1 MYVISESVQFSK
13 CNQNYSLYVCI
24 DKQFDEKSMKKNSIL
39 LESEICTQNVLFA
52 ETCTHQMNLPVYMY
66 KVRLFKMKFLICV
79 HDLIPTVPSPALND
93 KGPV

>member
-1 MYVISESVQFSK
+1 
-13 CNQNYSLYVCI
+13 
-24 DKQFDEKSMKKNSIL
+24 MKKNSIL

-79 HDLIPTVPSPALND
+79 HDLIPTAPSPALND